1 MEQVEFIVIVD
12 VSVLSKIN
20 MVYMIHS
27 VRESGLVVVKVE
39 NTTITNDDES
49 VWGEV
54 YLMHCKGSETKYEQF
69 KISVGLKE
77 VPGLDYKLLAVEVEE
92 EA

>member
-1 MEQVEFIVIVD
+1 MEQVEFIVMVD
-12 VSVLSKIN
+12 VSILSRIS
-20 MVYMIHS
+20 MVNA
-27 VRESGLVVVKVE
+27 VRESGLVVGKVE
-39 NTTITNDDES
+39 KTTITSDDES

-54 YLMHCKGSETKYEQF
+54 YLMHGKGSKTKYEQF
-69 KISVGLKE
+69 KKSVGLKE